1 MTRYDRD
8 HVAARVAVVKS
19 LANLCEVL
27 IRSSVGNDWTFDLNE
42 WLGKIQIELSAVYE
56 MVNKDD

>member
-8 HVAARVAVVKS
+8 HVAARVAGVKS

-42 WLGKIQIELSAVYE
+42 WLGEIQRELSAVYE